1 VLFRSVGFEDL
12 TTTTAAGFTGLNE
25 KFDAL
30 TSTMTVG
37 FEDLT
42 TTTAAGF
49 TGLNEKFDALTS
61 TMTAGFE
68 DLTTTT
74 AAGFTGLNEKFDAL
88 TSTMTVGFEDL
99 TSTTAAGFGA
109 TQTSIDSGTAV
120 MKDGF
125 EQLRIV
131 LEKANSREEADKLK
145 SNILNKCKNNL
156 ISGCIRSNGGVSK
169 IENILWP
176 IDLYEL
182 QNTIIKNNTAI
193 NNGGAFSIVN
203 SEEISFYN
211 VNIFDNEA
219 VVGKGGAFYIENS
232 TVIFNT
238 NKVSIFK
245 GNKANG
251 LSSAMYIGANSDV
264 YFNTSEGAIVD
275 MNDALTNNAGTNGNL
290 HIMGRGKFN
299 LNETSEINGTNVKIE
314 ARGQFNLYD
323 NVNLFSNSIG
333 IDKGAIFCLKGNNT
347 VKVVGGNLD
356 ISGIL
361 EIRKGSN
368 TIQVTPDTA
377 IANINPGAK
386 LKINLSPRGF
396 DSLIFE
402 LTASSAVVGLNNLK
416 EECDW
421 KLVKS
426 SYEFVDGT
434 HKNLK
439 LVGYGR
445 TKTLFGMMP
454 DLTRNQ
460 NSVADMYD
468 RISILVP
475 EGSMIDSLIDYM
487 CDISS
492 DVAKTKAFL
501 TQNSGYF
508 LANVIRSGGSEND
521 SDEIYARIDNRLKE
535 QKSGIWGT
543 IKEKY
548 TKYGGDENSP
558 ADYTDAETCGLVGY
572 DLYIPRDEVTNKLSA
587 GVYAKVNKHALSQ
600 SNNSGDIKNLGLG
613 VYGIYSNNDK
623 FKVKGL
629 INGNYGIYNTERN
642 MKEAIDIVF
651 AERTDKQNIG
661 TTAKAD
667 FTGMLFDFD
676 IEGSIEIELNN
687 TFKLIPY
694 LGFEINLNSYEDIK
708 ESGTEYFDLKVKNG
722 MYSRAIE
729 RLGLRIEQ
737 EIRRFSWNAKI
748 EYRSLLSGEQPE
760 IESRIRL
767 LDGMKEA
774 QFNTVGAKEYGS
786 KFGIGL
792 GANYKIT
799 EDILVFTGINFLT
812 ATKYQ
817 NVQGNIGVSYKFGS
831 EKIKIQKPAKDQNAV
846 KANEYLYKSLKSR
859 LKNLKPH

>member
-1 VLFRSVGFEDL
+1 MGICNSTKILSIFIISGFLIFTGKIRVEADSDTAKAINDL
-12 TTTTAAGFTGLNE
+12 TTTTVVLINNLGTTTAAEFE
-25 KFDAL
+25 AL
-30 TSTMTVG
+30 TSTTLAG
-37 FEDLT
+37 FEV
-42 TTTAAGF
+42 
-49 TGLNEKFDALTS
+49 LTS
-61 TMTAGFE
+61 TMAEGFE
-68 DLTTTT
+68 
-74 AAGFTGLNEKFDAL
+74 
-88 TSTMTVGFEDL
+88 
-99 TSTTAAGFGA
+99 A
-109 TQTSIDSGTAV
+109 TKTSIDEV
-120 MKDGF
+120 
-125 EQLRIV
+125 RVV
-131 LEKANSREEADKLK
+131 LEKAIPREQADKLK
-145 SNILNKCKNNL
+145 SYILNKCKNNL
-156 ISGCIRSNGGVSK
+156 ISGYTGLNGGVLEIK
-169 IENILWP
+169 DILWS

-182 QNTIIKNNTAI
+182 QDTIIKNNSAA
-193 NNGGAFSIVN
+193 NNGGVFTIVN
-203 SEEISFYN
+203 SEKVSFYN
-211 VNIFDNEA
+211 VNVFDNEA
-219 VVGKGGAFYIENS
+219 VGGKGGAFYIENS

-245 GNKANG
+245 GNKANES
-251 LSSAMYIGANSDV
+251 SSAMYIGANSDV

-275 MNDALTNNAGTNGNL
+275 MNDALTNDAGTNGNL
-290 HIMGRGKFN
+290 HIMGRGTFN
-299 LNETSEINGTNVKIE
+299 LNKTSEINGTNVKIE

-333 IDKGAIFCLKGNNT
+333 IDKDAIFCLKGNNN
-347 VKVVGGNLD
+347 VQVVGGNLD
-356 ISGIL
+356 ISGTL
-361 EIRKGSN
+361 EIRKSSN
-368 TIQVTPDTA
+368 TIEVTADTA
-377 IANINPGAK
+377 IANINQGAK

-396 DSLIFE
+396 DSLSFK
-402 LTASSAVVGLNNLK
+402 LTASSAVAGLDNLEK
-416 EECDW
+416 ECDW

-426 SYEFVDGT
+426 SVGVVTDRSMELQLF
-434 HKNLK
+434 
-439 LVGYGR
+439 GYGR
-445 TKTLFGMMP
+445 TKTSFGMMP

-475 EGSMIDSLIDYM
+475 EGMINSLIDYI

-492 DVAKTKAFL
+492 DVAKTKAFF

-508 LANVIRSGGSEND
+508 LANVIRSGRSEND

-558 ADYTDAETCGLVGY
+558 ADYTDAETWGLVGY

-600 SNNSGDIKNLGLG
+600 SNNSGDVKNLGLG

-694 LGFEINLNSYEDIK
+694 LGFEINLNNYEDIK
-708 ESGTEYFDLKVKNG
+708 ESGTEYFDLKVENG
-722 MYSRAIE
+722 IYSRAIE

-760 IESRIRL
+760 IKSRIRL

-774 QFNTVGAKEYGS
+774 QFNTVSAKEYGN
-786 KFGIGL
+786 KLGIGL
-792 GANYKIT
+792 GTNYKIA
-799 EDILVFTGINFLT
+799 EDILFFAGINFLT

-831 EKIKIQKPAKDQNAV
+831 EKIKIQKPTKDQNAV

-859 LKNLKPH
+859 LKNLKPR